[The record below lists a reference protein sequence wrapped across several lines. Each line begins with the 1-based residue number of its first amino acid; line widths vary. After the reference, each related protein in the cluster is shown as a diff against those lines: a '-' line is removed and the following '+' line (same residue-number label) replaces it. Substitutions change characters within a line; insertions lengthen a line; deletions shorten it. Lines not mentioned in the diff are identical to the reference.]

1 MLTVAVMTAGFMGHE
16 VDFELNMQGVKAFRR
31 LDLDNAKCAHIMHSC
46 GDEIAAL
53 RTALGD

>member
-1 MLTVAVMTAGFMGHE
+1 MAAGFVGQE

-31 LDLDNAKCAHIMHSC
+31 LGLDNAKCVHIMQSC
-46 GDEIAAL
+46 SEEIAAL